1 MNRILRALFIILFLS
16 VGALTYGYVTNRNNI
31 AVHELDRIQAFI
43 NAGPRFTAHD
53 GKELCEFQNL
63 LATHS
68 IGFQQSGLSLLDCQ
82 KYLSERTNVSTG
94 RQP

>member
-31 AVHELDRIQAFI
+31 AMHELDRIQSFI

-53 GKELCEFQNL
+53 GKELCEYVN
-63 LATHS
+63 AIAKHS
-68 IGFQQSGLSLLDCQ
+68 IGFQQSGLPMLDCS
-82 KYLSERTNVSTG
+82 KYLRTG
-94 RQP
+94 DKR